1 MLADLIA
8 RRDRLAADLAELDAA
23 IAVVRRVLGGDAP
36 APAPEVV
43 APGKPEPRP
52 APKAPGDAAPVAVRV
67 ARHLAATG
75 PQRVRQMVAAGLACQ
90 PTVNKA
96 IRNNPTW
103 FRRAGN
109 GLMAPWG
116 LTEAGREMAS
126 TATRNGEPH

>member
-1 MLADLIA
+1 MLDDLLA

-52 APKAPGDAAPVAVRV
+52 AMQAPGDAGRDPPAVRV

-75 PQRVRQMVAAGLACQ
+75 PQRVGQMVAAGVASQ

-96 IRNNPTW
+96 IRDNPTW
-103 FRRAGN
+103 FRRTGD
-109 GLMAPWG
+109 GLMDPWEV
-116 LTEAGREMAS
+116 TEAGRAA
-126 TATRNGEPH
+126 AT